1 MARLTGSPGALYAL
15 TTLLSLLFAFL
26 MSMWLSNQ
34 SVSLAVIVATGWRAM
49 HCKAASLAH
58 PSTLRRAQSQV
69 VRLITVVAGH

>member
-1 MARLTGSPGALYAL
+1 
-15 TTLLSLLFAFL
+15 

-34 SVSLAVIVATGWRAM
+34 SVSLALCVATGFRVM
-49 HCKAASLAH
+49 QFKALSLTH

>member
-1 MARLTGSPGALYAL
+1 
-15 TTLLSLLFAFL
+15 

-34 SVSLAVIVATGWRAM
+34 SVNLSLCVATGVRAV
-49 HCKAASLAH
+49 HLGVRSLAR